1 MSAGEPPVHKNSIGH
16 ATSPVGLEA
25 TRGVKGAAAGGAL
38 DEQLET
44 TRAITTSEGSLTLV
58 SLR

>member
-1 MSAGEPPVHKNSIGH
+1 MSAGEPPVHENSMGH
-16 ATSPVGLEA
+16 ATWPLGLDA

-44 TRAITTSEGSLTLV
+44 ARAITTSEGSLTPV
-58 SLR
+58 